1 MLSDQHISSREQGLG
16 GGGGGGCDP
25 TAGGFHHGLLG
36 LNFK

>member
-1 MLSDQHISSREQGLG
+1 MLLDQHISSSEQGLG
-16 GGGGGGCDP
+16 VGGFDP